1 MTKHEFMERLT
12 NALKR
17 NGIEDISEIIDEY
30 EQHLRSRWPMGSAK
44 RKLRQSWA
52 IHSSSQRNFAAMHQ
66 KGASRET
73 RRCDSPALFYR
84 GFGRGVFILLAA
96 WDAVLAACSF
106 GSLAVA
112 AGLLGKLGTWQAI
125 VPMPYGVATVFSA
138 AMVTLCVLMAV
149 GCVYFT
155 AFFRQLIRV
164 YGRFHRNTLS
174 AAAGGPVLPPLAASP
189 NFPPKARRRLRRVA
203 LVALCAF
210 AVLTVWAILLAMI
223 TSGCLEFWHAWAGL
237 AMRRNLRR
245 SNHANHYSDGATSGI
260 GLETARLLAQHGMRV
275 IGVGR
280 TEAHCAQAKQSILS
294 SVPDAPSI
302 FTLRFDAAARGAA
315 PWALLAHD
323 LEENSGG
330 RLFALI
336 NNAGC
341 ARSWYRTTE
350 DGYEQQI
357 CAQSSRGFSAHIHAS
372 SFSPARRRPGD
383 HDRHPIS

>member
-30 EQHLRSRWPMGSAK
+30 EQHFAFKMADGFCEAEIAAK
-44 RKLRQSWA
+44 LGDPLQLAAQFCGDAPKKAPAGKRVGAIARLCFTGFWA
-52 IHSSSQRNFAAMHQ
+52 
-66 KGASRET
+66 
-73 RRCDSPALFYR
+73 
-84 GFGRGVFILLAA
+84 GVFFILLAA

-125 VPMPYGVATVFSA
+125 IPMPYGVATVFSA

-210 AVLTVWAILLAMI
+210 AVLTIWAILLAMI
-223 TSGCLEFWHAWAGL
+223 TSGCLEFWHAWGWFG
-237 AMRRNLRR
+237 
-245 SNHANHYSDGATSGI
+245 Y
-260 GLETARLLAQHGMRV
+260 
-275 IGVGR
+275 
-280 TEAHCAQAKQSILS
+280 
-294 SVPDAPSI
+294 
-302 FTLRFDAAARGAA
+302 AA
-315 PWALLAHD
+315 
-323 LEENSGG
+323 
-330 RLFALI
+330 
-336 NNAGC
+336 
-341 ARSWYRTTE
+341 
-350 DGYEQQI
+350 
-357 CAQSSRGFSAHIHAS
+357 
-372 SFSPARRRPGD
+372 
-383 HDRHPIS
+383 